1 MQMPNTR
8 RIRQILAATIVLA
21 SVSLAAVIVVRH
33 VRSTPPGSASKPIS
47 PEIDMSLTKLTFSE
61 MRGNEKLWD
70 LTAERADYDKET
82 KAARLAGVKVDIF
95 DGMAGGIVI
104 TSASGS
110 YLEAQHLVTLQKNV
124 HVVTR
129 KGMVFDTDQLEYR
142 SGPGVI
148 LADHPVKVADG
159 RLTLTAQRMEMTLK
173 DEKVLFRGAVDAVI
187 EGYHAKR

>member
-8 RIRQILAATIVLA
+8 RIRQILAVTIVLA
-21 SVSLAAVIVVRH
+21 SASLVAVIVIRH
-33 VRSTPPGSASKPIS
+33 VRSTPPGPASKSIS
-47 PEIDMSLTKLTFSE
+47 PEIDMSLTRLTFSE

-95 DGMAGGIVI
+95 DGKAGGIVI
-104 TSASGS
+104 TAASGS